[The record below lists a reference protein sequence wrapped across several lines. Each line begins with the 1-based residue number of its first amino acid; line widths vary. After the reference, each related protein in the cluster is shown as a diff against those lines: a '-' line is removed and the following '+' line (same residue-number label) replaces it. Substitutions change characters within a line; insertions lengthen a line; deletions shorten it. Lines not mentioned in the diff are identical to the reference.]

1 MQHEQGRSSM
11 PRQESRGTSWRPHRR
26 AYQKY
31 RERQRLQREE
41 DRRTI
46 EELEGRLQALELQ
59 RTDLVQR
66 VDVLQK
72 VTRPEGVPFR
82 SALSASSSVPSFR
95 RLAHQPAYQLDR

>member
-1 MQHEQGRSSM
+1 LNTDGKPASGLR
-11 PRQESRGTSWRPHRR
+11 RR

-46 EELEGRLQALELQ
+46 EDLEGRLHALELQ
-59 RTDLVQR
+59 RTALVQR

-72 VTRPEGVPFR
+72 VGDSRGLPAGAASR
-82 SALSASSSVPSFR
+82 SLP
-95 RLAHQPAYQLDR
+95 